1 MSGKTDKSLE
11 YLEVLLQL
19 SQEKKVL
26 FAPKN
31 GSHLKV
37 QYPELGEIEEFKSLN
52 EYEMLFVWGMSCA
65 TSPFLDPPVTE
76 EDRMNRVI
84 DFAYPTDQMRKTKK
98 IDFAKDY
105 PANIKRAIAR
115 MRAFSFEARIEEQV
129 FLLRLREN
137 CKTFI
142 AQDVISLSPEEQDKY
157 WINVQRARREMVE
170 TRHTVENGAMGLA
183 NEAETFVPK
192 IRRDLISLYHKRKR

>member
-1 MSGKTDKSLE
+1 MSKPVKSQE
-11 YLEVLLQL
+11 YLNLIQQLLE
-19 SQEKKVL
+19 EKKVL

-37 QYPELGEIEEFKSLN
+37 QYPELGEIEDFKELN
-52 EYEMLFVWGMSCA
+52 EFEMLFVWGMACA
-65 TSPFLDPPVTE
+65 TSPFLDPVVPE
-76 EDRMNRVI
+76 ADRMNRVI
-84 DFAYPTDQMRKTKK
+84 DFAYPTDQMRKMKK
-98 IDFAKDY
+98 LDFGKDY
-105 PANIKRAIAR
+105 PASVKRALAR
-115 MRAFSFEARIEEQV
+115 MRAFSFEARVEEQA

-137 CKTFI
+137 CKAFI
-142 AQDVISLSPEEQDKY
+142 TQDVIRLPTEEQDKY

-183 NEAETFVPK
+183 HEAETFVPK